1 MRGGSV
7 VLATSPYRVDM
18 TRTLSAARQD
28 SGLADWLAGYGI
40 DIGES
45 MVLDP
50 QNAALPVP
58 TERMVGGLPRSEEH
72 TSELQSLM
80 RISYAVFCLKKNTH
94 ATIST
99 HHQYHTH
106 CSMTQSQQRRHQH

>member
-58 TERMVGGLPRSEEH
+58 PERMVGGRPLRAIRMVPYPYFPDVSDRGPAQDPPVNEW
-72 TSELQSLM
+72 T
-80 RISYAVFCLKKNTH
+80 RVG
-94 ATIST
+94 
-99 HHQYHTH
+99 
-106 CSMTQSQQRRHQH
+106 

>member
-28 SGLADWLAGYGI
+28 SGLADWMAGYGI

-50 QNAALPVP
+50 QTAALPVP
-58 TERMVGGLPRSEEH
+58 TERMVGGIPLREISMLPYPYFPDVRDSGVAKDHPDQAALDPTTFTKEH
-72 TSELQSLM
+72 P
-80 RISYAVFCLKKNTH
+80 N
-94 ATIST
+94 
-99 HHQYHTH
+99 
-106 CSMTQSQQRRHQH
+106 